1 MKLFECF
8 EIKDFFHTEQ
18 WSFKIFDRFW
28 NPEQISALSQVI
40 TIFIGLFLIFFVY
53 HNAKRDNVLKSYIFM
68 NLSMIIWTI
77 GLVFENIS
85 NASTYLT
92 RFGPLCF
99 SYLGICTMGPGWLIF
114 CLYLTENKWANKR
127 KNIFLLFIPHGIFY
141 ILLLTNYFH
150 QFMYIAPHNDRR
162 RFGLGYY
169 ALFFTIVVYI
179 VAGLIILSQKQYKDK
194 QRIGR
199 KIFFMVLIFA
209 ILLMNLIL
217 QLLFSWKIEAK
228 PLLFVL
234 FSSVLFFYGS
244 LRYNFFSIVPVSFSS
259 LINSMD
265 DSVLIIDDDSNV
277 VSFNNSLTRLISE
290 KGVLKKDKSALG
302 FVEHLK
308 KISKQTPESQLL
320 LNSMLLSEFKSD
332 NSILNINQGITKF
345 LKVDIQHI
353 SNKKGQLLSK
363 IIVFSDVT
371 EFNNLNTE
379 LENKNSEILSLNQQL
394 MDVNEELL
402 RQSLIAE
409 EIAITNERNRI
420 LKELYTSIED
430 TFKEILKMTDICRKS
445 ILIKDG
451 NVEANLKR
459 MIQTTKD
466 GLNEIRSSI
475 YYQKNK
481 LIENDIFV
489 KTLEKPL
496 MGKSSMNIQIFFEGA
511 KKVIPYPI
519 RYTIYIT
526 CRETLENSCAKRQA
540 KTVYIIL
547 QSGESSF
554 NMIITD
560 DGKGSDNF
568 ESDKGLKLIKNMCH
582 ELGGTIN
589 YGSLDENQ
597 GFSLHMELPFRSFP
611 LDENSLGS

>member
-1 MKLFECF
+1 MKLVEFF
-8 EIKDFFHTEQ
+8 NSNDFSLTEQ
-18 WSFKIFDRFW
+18 LSDGFW

-92 RFGPLCF
+92 RFGPLLF

-114 CLYLTENKWANKR
+114 CLYLTENKWAYKR
-127 KNIFLLFIPHGIFY
+127 KNISLLFIPHGIFY

-150 QFMYIAPHNDRR
+150 QFMYIVPSNERR

-169 ALFFTIVVYI
+169 ALFFTIVVYF
-179 VAGLIILSQKQYKDK
+179 VAGLIILFKKQYKDK
-194 QRIGR
+194 QRLKRI
-199 KIFFMVLIFA
+199 ILFMILIFA
-209 ILLMNLIL
+209 ILILNLIL

-244 LRYNFFSIVPVSFSS
+244 LRYNFFSIVPISFSS

-265 DSVLIIDDDSNV
+265 DSVLIIDADSNV
-277 VSFNNSLTRLISE
+277 VSFNNSLVRLISE
-290 KGVLKKDKSALG
+290 KDVLKKDKSALG
-302 FVEHLK
+302 LIEYLK
-308 KISKQTPESQLL
+308 KISKQTHESRLL
-320 LNSMLLSEFKSD
+320 LDSVMLSEFKSD

-345 LKVDIQHI
+345 LKVDVQHI
-353 SNKKGQLLSK
+353 SNRKGQLLSK
-363 IIVFSDVT
+363 IVVFSDVT
-371 EFNNLNTE
+371 EFNNLNLE
-379 LENKNSEILSLNQQL
+379 LENKNNEILTLNKQL
-394 MDVNEELL
+394 MEVNEKLL

-430 TFKEILKMTDICRKS
+430 AFKDILKITELCRKS
-445 ILIKDG
+445 ILDNDG
-451 NVEANLKR
+451 NVEANIKS

-466 GLNEIRSSI
+466 GLNEIRNSI

-481 LIENDIFV
+481 LIENNIFV
-489 KTLEKPL
+489 KTLEKL
-496 MGKSSMNIQIFFEGA
+496 LTEKNSMNIQIFFEEA
-511 KKVIPYPI
+511 KRTIPYPI
-519 RYTIYIT
+519 RYVIYIT
-526 CRETLENSCAKRQA
+526 CREVLENSCANRQA

-560 DGKGSDNF
+560 DGKGCDNF
-568 ESDKGLKLIKNMCH
+568 ESDKGLKLIENMCH
-582 ELGGTIN
+582 ELGGIIN

-597 GFSLHMELPFRSFP
+597 GFSLHMELPY
-611 LDENSLGS
+611 